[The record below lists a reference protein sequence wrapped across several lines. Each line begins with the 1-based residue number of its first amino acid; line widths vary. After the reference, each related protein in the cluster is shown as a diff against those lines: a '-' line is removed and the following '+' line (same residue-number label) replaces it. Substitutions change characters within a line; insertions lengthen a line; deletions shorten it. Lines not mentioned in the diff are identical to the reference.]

1 MIFGALDLPSNTVNA
16 RVCRQWSDI
25 ALGVLWR
32 EVDDL
37 YFLFRILA
45 PLKKTVEENYEFE
58 RSPLP
63 DDWKRFMKY
72 STKVRL
78 LSHQTT
84 STHPLHQSIF
94 DTIARTRTTLNIL
107 PNIHT
112 VHWQNPNLNLCIIF
126 MHANIRHF
134 TFIIPIN
141 FATDSPRPFF
151 LEITSRMPHLTN
163 LDIRSSVPMHTIETE
178 MISLIEQL
186 PKLKKIT
193 FPRFYLT
200 TKVAESLS
208 RLSHLEIIE
217 FQYSAEQG
225 CGDSTDVTPFI
236 PNLTECAF
244 PSLWDHSMTTTFDD
258 AARFINA
265 KFSPTNL
272 TMLYIDSD
280 FIETPSSI
288 HNFLSVVAENCQ
300 LLQSLALV
308 SLRDASSVPDIDQA
322 TDDDITLDVL
332 KPLLKLP
339 GLLMMELVH
348 QHQLALNQVDIELLA
363 SSWPSLETLI
373 LNNEPVHLARSN
385 LTLKALLPF
394 AKHCHKL
401 THLGLFLDATTD
413 HESFGQVNLIPFYNL
428 KRLSMGVSIIADSD
442 SVALC
447 LSCILPPWCKLDS
460 GITWDEGNEISTSI
474 SLKVEERC
482 QTWSKVAEM
491 LPMLCTLRMQERER
505 SRMIEKELEDLRMRT
520 AVMSD
525 IALLG
530 VRDSS
535 SCIMI

>member
-1 MIFGALDLPSNTVNA
+1 
-16 RVCRQWSDI
+16 
-25 ALGVLWR
+25 
-32 EVDDL
+32 
-37 YFLFRILA
+37 
-45 PLKKTVEENYEFE
+45 
-58 RSPLP
+58 
-63 DDWKRFMKY
+63 MKY

-78 LSHQTT
+78 LSHRTA
-84 STHPLHQSIF
+84 SAYPLHQSIF
-94 DTIARTRTTLNIL
+94 DTIARTRTTLNIM

-112 VHWQNPNLNLCIIF
+112 VHWQNPNLNLSIIF

-134 TFIIPIN
+134 TFFLPIN

-178 MISLIEQL
+178 MVSLIEQL

-200 TKVAESLS
+200 TKVAEALS
-208 RLSHLEIIE
+208 RLPHLEIIE

-225 CGDSTDVTPFI
+225 YGDPIDVTPFI
-236 PNLTECAF
+236 PNLSEGAF

-288 HNFLSVVAENCQ
+288 YNFLSIVAENCQ
-300 LLQSLALV
+300 LLKSLALV
-308 SLRDASSVPDIDQA
+308 SLRDASSVPNIDQA

-332 KPLLKLP
+332 KPLLRLP
-339 GLLMMELVH
+339 GLSMMELVH
-348 QHQLALNQVDIELLA
+348 QHQLALTQVDIELLA
-363 SSWPSLETLI
+363 CSWPSLETLI

-401 THLGLFLDATTD
+401 THLGLFLDAD
-413 HESFGQVNLIPFYNL
+413 ESFDQVNLIPFQNL
-428 KRLSMGVSIIADSD
+428 KRLSMGVSIITDSE

-447 LSCILPPWCKLDS
+447 LSCILPLGCKLDS
-460 GITWDEGNEISTSI
+460 GITWDEANEINSSI

-482 QTWSKVAEM
+482 QIWSKVAET

-505 SRMIEKELEDLRMRT
+505 TRAIEKELEDLRMRT

-525 IALLG
+525 IVVLG
-530 VRDSS
+530 VRDNS